1 MRTPHQPLRHRL
13 SRQRRALIT
22 GGAGFVGSHLA
33 EALLARGYR
42 VTALDNLSTGRLG
55 NIEHLLDGRRF
66 ELLVGDLADTDL
78 LGEATNRSDVV
89 FHLAAAVGVKLIL
102 ADPRASIE
110 TNVAGTR
117 NVLEAA
123 LGSGAKVLVASTSEV
138 YGKADHVPQREDD
151 DVVLG
156 PTVVDRWS
164 YAAAKMLD
172 EFLALS
178 YHRETGLPAVCFRL
192 FNTVGPRQT
201 GDYGMVIPRFV
212 EAAMRG
218 EPLPVYGDGRQ
229 LRCFLHVQ
237 DAVEAIVQLAECR
250 AAVGEVVNVGSV
262 EQVSIIELAQRV
274 LGKLDGR
281 SHGAL
286 VSLVPYEQAFP
297 NGRFEDIS
305 RRLPDIS
312 KIRAL
317 TGWQPSHTLDDILA
331 DVIGG
336 HGADKVATLAL
347 AEAT

>member
-1 MRTPHQPLRHRL
+1 MLMSTRQRL
-13 SRQRRALIT
+13 SRQKRALIT

-33 EALLARGYR
+33 EALLARDYR
-42 VTALDNLSTGRLG
+42 VTALDNLSTGRFG
-55 NIEHLLDGRRF
+55 NVEHLLDGRRF
-66 ELLVGDLADTDL
+66 ELLVGDLADTEL
-78 LGEATNRSDVV
+78 LREATDRSDVV

-110 TNVAGTR
+110 TNVSGTR

-123 LGSGAKVLVASTSEV
+123 LASGSKVLVASTSEV
-138 YGKADHVPQREDD
+138 YGKAARLPQREDD

-156 PTVVDRWS
+156 PTVVQRWS

-178 YHRETGLPAVCFRL
+178 YHHEAGLEVVCFRL

-218 EPLPVYGDGRQ
+218 DPLPVYGDGSQ
-229 LRCFLHVQ
+229 LRCFIHVR
-237 DAVEAIVQLAECR
+237 DAVEAIVRLAECR

-262 EQVSIIELAQRV
+262 EQVSILDLAQRV
-274 LGKLDGR
+274 LRWLEGR
-281 SHGAL
+281 GAL
-286 VSLVPYEQAFP
+286 VSFVPYEQAFP
-297 NGRFEDIS
+297 GGRFEDVA

-317 TGWQPSHTLDDILA
+317 TGWQPSLTLDDILS
-331 DVIGG
+331 DVIGE
-336 HGADKVATLAL
+336 HSRHEVGALAY